1 MAYDWAKGSEGKA
14 NFGGTDV
21 CVTGWTYSEGG
32 DDADTT
38 HSCSGG
44 VKTDIAINTE
54 YTGTLEAN
62 VDKDSWPFAS
72 PNLRRGQTG
81 TLKLY
86 LSTTDY
92 IEIAVEIK
100 TFEITS
106 SVEDVISFSASWK
119 GTAAPSTVPS

>member
-1 MAYDWAKGSEGKA
+1 MAYTWAKGSDGKA

-32 DDADTT
+32 ADADTT

-44 VKTDIAINTE
+44 VATDIAINTE
-54 YTGTLEAN
+54 YTGTLDGN
-62 VDKDSWPFAS
+62 VDKDAWPTSS

-86 LSTTDY
+86 LSATDY
-92 IEIAVEIK
+92 IEIAVEVK

-106 SVEDVISFSASWK
+106 TVEDVISFSVGWK
-119 GTAAPSTVPS
+119 GTAAPSTVPA